1 MKGTEVDM
9 GDNNLN
15 GNMLYV
21 IDYETGEEH
30 PIGKGIPELHAGGYV
45 TKESTVLEEPRE
57 SMGSM
62 VCNIKF
68 KKITKKRF
76 IKLLMAN
83 EKIQRNDALKLY
95 KTYMREYKR
104 RSRIGLTLFLN
115 NIF

>member
-1 MKGTEVDM
+1 ME
-9 GDNNLN
+9 DNNLN
-15 GNMLYV
+15 GSTLYI
-21 IDYETGEEH
+21 IDYETGEKH

-45 TKESTVLEEPRE
+45 TKESTLLEDPRE
-57 SMGSM
+57 SRE
-62 VCNIKF
+62 CNINCNINF

-83 EKIQRNDALKLY
+83 EKIQRNAALKLY
-95 KTYMREYKR
+95 ETYMREYKR